1 MLRFSFKLR
10 KIRQSFNE
18 MMTHWNRLP
27 KEVVDA
33 PSLQLYDPKHAKAA
47 LHKEKK
53 KKSWKSQ
60 NIMFVVDS

>member
-1 MLRFSFKLR
+1 
-10 KIRQSFNE
+10 

-33 PSLQLYDPKHAKAA
+33 PSLQVYDPKHAKAA

-53 KKSWKSQ
+53 KKKLEIPEYYVCSRQLRVGMTKKSMQ
-60 NIMFVVDS
+60 VMLS